1 MARVKVHTILGL
13 KQIIGKREVDIEIPE
28 ASTVEAL
35 LSGMVRTWGEE
46 LGSYLFV
53 TGSNRIHSHIRL
65 MVNGQDIGFLNGL
78 ETVLKD
84 GDEILILPPVA
95 GG

>member
-1 MARVKVHTILGL
+1 MARVTVHTILGL
-13 KQIIGKREVDIEIPE
+13 KKIIGKREVEIEVPE
-28 ASTVEAL
+28 GGAVEAL

-46 LGSYLFV
+46 LDSCLFEPGSTRL
-53 TGSNRIHSHIRL
+53 HSHIRL